1 MISDKNQTTQLPLEY
16 TELAYIEWDKEYRVL
31 KWNKGSEDIFGFS
44 QKEALGQSADF
55 IFPHSDKNK
64 VRELWE
70 SLLLLEGGTRS
81 RHSNLNKSGKLIHC
95 EWFNT
100 PLRDQ
105 NKNLTAVASMV
116 IDITESERNQQQL
129 SEEREFTKTAIDAQM
144 DTFVLYDPH
153 TGKAIQWNRAFARL
167 SGYTNQEI
175 AQLKIPNDF
184 FSTLEIERSVQFTKK
199 VIRNGS
205 GRIVMDMI
213 RKNGIK
219 VPMEFQISAIFN
231 GRGKLTHFISIGR
244 DLTDKKRIEE
254 VNRGFD
260 RLIDSS
266 INEIYIFNANNF
278 RFSEVNKGARENL
291 GYSMS
296 ELIKMTP
303 LDIKPE
309 ITLTQFQ
316 RLIAPLRKGQ
326 KKTVKFQTTH
336 QRKDGSLYPVEV
348 YLQLMKIGEPVFV
361 AFIMDITDRIAA
373 EQSIQEGQAQY
384 KSLFNQ
390 IADPIVIFRQ
400 DNYRFLDCN
409 EAAIRIYGYSKQE
422 FKKMT
427 PHDLHPPEDLE
438 KVSKNIDDK
447 TSSKPNEYY
456 HITKSGKLLS
466 VEIHTQELVYQKR
479 PAWISIIRDISN
491 RKVFEQE
498 LKIAKERAEESDRLK
513 SAFLA
518 NMSHEIRTPMNAILG
533 FSELLKD
540 INELTTEERGKAIQ
554 IINNSGEKMLALIND
569 LIDISKI
576 EAGEIAIHHEGIAVS
591 SICNDVYM
599 QFSQEAKIK
608 NIDLQLVG
616 CSCEKSLIL
625 HSDPNRISQILS
637 NLVKNSIK
645 FTPKGYIRIG
655 CRPLR
660 DSVEFFVDDSG
671 IGIPEEQQI
680 MIFDRFTQLNN
691 PEIKGV
697 EGTGLGLS
705 ICKALVEK
713 LGGSIGVD
721 SIVGQGSRFYFT
733 IPT

>member
-576 EAGEIAIHHEGIAVS
+576 MIFII
-591 SICNDVYM
+591 
-599 QFSQEAKIK
+599 FIK
-608 NIDLQLVG
+608 N
-616 CSCEKSLIL
+616 
-625 HSDPNRISQILS
+625 
-637 NLVKNSIK
+637 
-645 FTPKGYIRIG
+645 F
-655 CRPLR
+655 
-660 DSVEFFVDDSG
+660 
-671 IGIPEEQQI
+671 
-680 MIFDRFTQLNN
+680 
-691 PEIKGV
+691 
-697 EGTGLGLS
+697 
-705 ICKALVEK
+705 
-713 LGGSIGVD
+713 
-721 SIVGQGSRFYFT
+721 
-733 IPT
+733 